1 MRLNFILFFT
11 IFFSIYAAVNYYI
24 GIRLWQVLGGLVP
37 PPGAKIYWTALT
49 AMSLTYFIS
58 RFAGNNLPDWLDNAL
73 EIAGSYWL
81 ALLFYSFLVLI
92 AVDLLRFIDQRLTFL
107 PGVFRQNPVLAGL
120 ATMAVVAAI
129 LAYGAWNAR
138 TPVILHY
145 DVNIAKPAGDLKNL
159 HAVVVSDLHLGSIVN
174 RDRLDR
180 LIHMINQRRP
190 DIVLLPGDIIEQ
202 SGVFRKQRMGESLRS
217 INARYGVYAV
227 PGNHE
232 YIGGKPEEDFML
244 LREAGVRLL
253 RDDYIRIGDS
263 FYVAGRDDLAGRSF
277 TGKPRKELVQVMEGI
292 DKTLPVILMDHQP
305 YKLEEAQKNGVDLQ
319 LSGHT
324 HHGQIFPLNYITQRI
339 FEIDRGY
346 LHKGDLNVIVTVGFG
361 TWGPPVRLGN
371 SPEIIDLN
379 IRFGVPGN

>member
-1 MRLNFILFFT
+1 MRLNFILFFA

-37 PPGAKIYWTALT
+37 PPGVKIYWTALT

-58 RFAGNNLPDWLDNAL
+58 RSAGNNLPDWLDNAL

-81 ALLFYSFLVLI
+81 ALLFYSFLVLS
-92 AVDLLRFIDQRLTFL
+92 AVDLLRLIDHRVVFI
-107 PGVFRQNPVLAGL
+107 PGVLKQNPVLAGL
-120 ATMAVVAAI
+120 ATMAVVVAI

-145 DVNIAKPAGDLKNL
+145 DINIAKSAGDLKYL
-159 HAVVVSDLHLGSIVN
+159 HAVVVSDLHLGSIVD

-190 DIVLLPGDIIEQ
+190 DIVLVPGDIIEQ
-202 SGVFRKQRMGESLRS
+202 SRVFRKQRMGESLRA

-253 RDDYIRIGDS
+253 RDDYIKIGDS

-277 TGKPRKELVQVMEGI
+277 TGKPRKELAQIMEGI

-305 YKLEEAQKNGVDLQ
+305 YKLEDAQKNGVDLQ

-346 LHKGDLNVIVTVGFG
+346 LRKGNLNVIVTVGFG

-379 IRFGVPGN
+379 IRFGVPAN